1 MVEADESTSA
11 QVEEAIERAL
21 ESGVAVKLLKAV
33 EKHIL
38 DGKFDAAVLIRAV
51 RLLAEGKISLIG
63 SEQLLIKSEA
73 RTKKNMGLFVAVD
86 GRIEKDGKVLLI
98 KRKYSPNKGKW
109 QYPGGRVN
117 LPGETLPEA
126 CRREVLEETGFN
138 VEVGDVAGIHLIDFR
153 DSQDK
158 PIGKKAV
165 IIIFNCKILSG
176 VLNTE
181 KLKEEAE
188 DWGWFSEYPEN
199 CSMDYNLDIELRTS
213 PDNREYGIP

>member
-1 MVEADESTSA
+1 MVEGEPST
-11 QVEEAIERAL
+11 QVEEAIERGL
-21 ESGVAVKLLKAV
+21 ESGVATKLLKIV

-38 DGKFDAAVLIRAV
+38 DGKFDAAVMIRTV
-51 RLLAEGKISLIG
+51 NLLKEGKISLIG
-63 SEQLLIKSEA
+63 SQPLVKSEA
-73 RTKKNMGLFVAVD
+73 RMKKNKGLFVAVD
-86 GRIEKDGKVLLI
+86 GRIERDGKVLLM

-117 LPGETLPEA
+117 LPDETLPEA
-126 CRREVLEETGFN
+126 CRREVLEETGFH
-138 VEVGDVAGIHLIDFR
+138 VEVGDVAGIHLMEFR
-153 DSQDK
+153 DVQDN
-158 PIGKKAV
+158 PIGKSAV

-199 CSMDYNLDIELRTS
+199 CSMDYSAKLELTTGLDK
-213 PDNREYGIP
+213 REYGIP